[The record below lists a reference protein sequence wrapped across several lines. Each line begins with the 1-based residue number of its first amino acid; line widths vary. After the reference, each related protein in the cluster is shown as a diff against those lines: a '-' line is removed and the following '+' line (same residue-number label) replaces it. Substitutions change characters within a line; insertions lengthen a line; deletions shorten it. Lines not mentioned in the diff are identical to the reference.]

1 MSRPITII
9 ALVQTLVTLIC
20 FLILLATFKVHGY
33 PDTVAVRWNP
43 VPLFLR
49 EHGTWFFLVPV
60 FWVSYACYALQIDR
74 GWMSFKI
81 AQVVGI
87 SIILKRKMGALVD
100 PF

>member
-1 MSRPITII
+1 
-9 ALVQTLVTLIC
+9 
-20 FLILLATFKVHGY
+20 
-33 PDTVAVRWNP
+33 